1 MLAVFG
7 FLPCGARAMGS
18 SDVLLLLGLGSHLA
32 AVCPGLALGA
42 EYDALAGYD
51 VVYLVCHGETG
62 RF

>member
-1 MLAVFG
+1 
-7 FLPCGARAMGS
+7 MGS
-18 SDVLLLLGLGSHLA
+18 SDVLLLLSLGSHLA